1 MFDIRHHFNYCREEE
16 NNERLNMG
24 KEKFEMEGTIVLKVL
39 CVFVV
44 SSICWVVKYSVVFRH
59 HQLRNLY

>member
-1 MFDIRHHFNYCREEE
+1 MFDIRHSFNYCREEE

-24 KEKFEMEGTIVLKVL
+24 KEKFGMEGTIVLKVL

-44 SSICWVVKYSVVFRH
+44 SSICWVVK
-59 HQLRNLY
+59 